1 MCGRFTLSYAE
12 HERLSEELGVPTE
25 QIPAEYQTRYNIA
38 PTDLHYIV
46 RLRNE
51 ERQLLPA
58 KWGLVNTWAKDA
70 KRAAAQINARDVTVA
85 RLPAFREAFERRR
98 CVIPADGFF
107 EWTGTK
113 ETRLPH
119 WYHRSDGRL
128 LLFAGLHESW
138 QPSPDKWER
147 TFTIITTAANAVG
160 SPVHDRMPAILE
172 DEAVEEWL
180 YAGSERESPLGLL
193 RPAPDDLLLD
203 TAVSQRVNS
212 VKNDDPDC
220 LAEIARLS

>member
-1 MCGRFTLSYAE
+1 MSSSSSRFRRCYPARALSSDIEYWQTEEVALRPGPASFTEGTSQGRYLARGGSG
-12 HERLSEELGVPTE
+12 LTE
-25 QIPAEYQTRYNIA
+25 QKQQIA
-38 PTDLHYIV
+38 
-46 RLRNE
+46 
-51 ERQLLPA
+51 
-58 KWGLVNTWAKDA
+58 WAKDA

-128 LLFAGLHESW
+128 LLFAGLRESW

-180 YAGSERESPLGLL
+180 YAGSERESLL
-193 RPAPDDLLLD
+193 RLIQPAPADLLLD

>member
-1 MCGRFTLSYAE
+1 MCGRFTLSYTE
-12 HERLSEELGVPTE
+12 RERLSEELGVPTE
-25 QIPAEYQTRYNIA
+25 QIPAEYQARYNIA

-46 RLRNE
+46 RLRYE

-58 KWGLVNTWAKDA
+58 RWGLVNTWAKDA

-85 RLPAFREAFERRR
+85 RLPAFRDAFERRR

-113 ETRLPH
+113 EARLPH

-147 TFTIITTAANAVG
+147 TFTIITTAANAVV

-180 YAGSERESPLGLL
+180 YAGSQHESLLRLL

-212 VKNDDPDC
+212 VKNDDPGC
-220 LAEIARLS
+220 LVEIAKLF